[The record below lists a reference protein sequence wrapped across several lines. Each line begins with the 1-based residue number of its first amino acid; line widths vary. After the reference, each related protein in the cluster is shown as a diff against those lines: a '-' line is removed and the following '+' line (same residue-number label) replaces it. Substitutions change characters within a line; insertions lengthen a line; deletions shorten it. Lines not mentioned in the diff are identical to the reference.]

1 VRRSIEGMSI
11 TGCSRNNGVIAK
23 LRGTGQLTEVTIDPK
38 VMQRYDLKAVG
49 GFVVEAVNDAMTR
62 LGQATQERFAPFI
75 AEAEAQLVEAQKLH
89 ATQQ

>member
-1 VRRSIEGMSI
+1 
-11 TGCSRNNGVIAK
+11 
-23 LRGTGQLTEVTIDPK
+23 
-38 VMQRYDLKAVG
+38 
-49 GFVVEAVNDAMTR
+49 VVEAVNDAMTR